1 MNFFSVLSLL
11 GGLALFLFGMDL
23 MGEGLKKLSGGK
35 LESILERLTSN
46 RFMGFLLGLLVT
58 AIIQSSSASTVM
70 LVGFVNSG
78 IMRLSQTISI
88 IMGANVGTTVTAWI
102 LSLSGLSG
110 DSFFI
115 NLLKPSSFTPVLA
128 AIGVVMTMFS
138 SSDKKKNLGEIFIG
152 FAILMYGMDTMSASV
167 SGLKDSK
174 TFSSILVMF
183 SNPVMGI
190 LSGTILTAI
199 IQSSSASVGILQAL
213 STTGAISYSTAIP
226 IILGQNIGT
235 TITPII
241 SSINGNTDSKR
252 VAFSCLFIKLLGV
265 AVVSI
270 AFYALNSLVGFTFM
284 NDTVNVVN
292 IAVIHTAFNVI
303 STVILIPFCGF
314 IEKVAKKVIKGEECE
329 SISETDSLD
338 TLDERFLD
346 RPSFA
351 VEKCKNL
358 VDEMTEMTYNSIV
371 DASDIIEN
379 FKNETFEKIKN
390 TETKVDKYEDK
401 IGSYLV
407 SLASQE
413 LSTAEG
419 KKVTEYL
426 HIIGDVERISDH
438 AVNIAKTAL
447 EINKKGVA
455 FSSDAKR
462 ETQILKSAVTEIL
475 SITKNAFLTDDAE
488 LAKSVE
494 PLEQIIDRLKKKI
507 KNNHILRL
515 REGECTIEHG
525 FILSDLLTNYER
537 IADHCSNIAACI
549 LSIKND
555 SFETHDYLYHVKND
569 GVNEFFEKY
578 DYYKHKYT
586 I

>member
-1 MNFFSVLSLL
+1 MNFFSFLSLI
-11 GGLALFLFGMDL
+11 GGLALFLYGMDM

-35 LESILERLTSN
+35 LESILEKLTSN
-46 RFMGFLLGLLVT
+46 RFMGFLLGLFVT

-102 LSLSGLSG
+102 LSLTGING

-115 NLLKPSSFTPVLA
+115 NLFKPSSFTPVLA
-128 AIGVVMTMFS
+128 ACGVLLIMIS

-152 FAILMYGMDTMSASV
+152 FAILMYGMEAMSSSV

-174 TFSSILVMF
+174 AFVNILVMF

-252 VAFSCLFIKLLGV
+252 VAFSCLFIKLIGV
-265 AVVSI
+265 IIVSSVFYLINSFVNFAFMTESVDVVK
-270 AFYALNSLVGFTFM
+270 
-284 NDTVNVVN
+284 
-292 IAVIHTAFNVI
+292 IAVIHTAFNII
-303 STVILIPFCGF
+303 STIILIPFCGA
-314 IEKVAKKVIKGEECE
+314 IEKVAVKVIKG
-329 SISETDSLD
+329 SEGETNGKTDSLD

-346 RPSFA
+346 LPTFA

-358 VDEMTEMTYNSIV
+358 VDEMTEMTYTSIIG
-371 DASDIIEN
+371 ASALTNNFRTEEFDKIKSIEN
-379 FKNETFEKIKN
+379 
-390 TETKVDKYEDK
+390 KVDRYEDK

-407 SLASQE
+407 KLAAHE
-413 LSTAEG
+413 LNAADG
-419 KKVTEYL
+419 KRVTEYL

-447 EINKKGVA
+447 EIHQKGVA
-455 FSSDAKR
+455 FSNDAKR
-462 ETQILKSAVTEIL
+462 ETDILKSAVAEIL
-475 SITKNAFLTDDAE
+475 QITKKAFSTDDAE

-515 REGECTIEHG
+515 REGECTMEHG

-537 IADHCSNIAACI
+537 VADHCSNIAACI

-569 GVNEFFEKY
+569 GENEFFEKY

>member
-1 MNFFSVLSLL
+1 MNFFSFLSLI
-11 GGLALFLFGMDL
+11 GGLALFLYGMDM

-35 LESILERLTSN
+35 LESILEKLTSN
-46 RFMGFLLGLLVT
+46 RFMGFLLGLFVT

-102 LSLSGLSG
+102 LSLTGING

-115 NLLKPSSFTPVLA
+115 NLFKPSSFTPVLA
-128 AIGVVMTMFS
+128 ACGVLLIMIS

-152 FAILMYGMDTMSASV
+152 FAILMYGMEAMSSSV

-174 TFSSILVMF
+174 AFVNILVMF

-213 STTGAISYSTAIP
+213 STTGTISYSTAIP

-252 VAFSCLFIKLLGV
+252 VAFSCLFIKLIGTIIVSSVFYLINSFV
-265 AVVSI
+265 NFAFMTESVDVVK
-270 AFYALNSLVGFTFM
+270 
-284 NDTVNVVN
+284 
-292 IAVIHTAFNVI
+292 IAVIHTAFNII
-303 STVILIPFCGF
+303 STIILIPFCGA
-314 IEKVAKKVIKGEECE
+314 IEKVAVKVIKG
-329 SISETDSLD
+329 SEGETNGKTDSLD

-346 RPSFA
+346 LPTFA

-358 VDEMTEMTYNSIV
+358 VDEMTEMTYTSIIG
-371 DASDIIEN
+371 ASALTNNFRTEEFDKIKSIEN
-379 FKNETFEKIKN
+379 
-390 TETKVDKYEDK
+390 KVDRYEDK

-407 SLASQE
+407 KLAAHE
-413 LSTAEG
+413 LNAADG
-419 KKVTEYL
+419 KRVTEYL

-447 EINKKGVA
+447 EIHQKGVA
-455 FSSDAKR
+455 FSNDAKR
-462 ETQILKSAVTEIL
+462 ETDILKSAVAEIL
-475 SITKNAFLTDDAE
+475 QITKKAFSTDDAE

-515 REGECTIEHG
+515 REGECTMEHG

-537 IADHCSNIAACI
+537 VADHCSNIAACI

-569 GVNEFFEKY
+569 GENEFFEKY

>member
-1 MNFFSVLSLL
+1 MNFFSFLSLI
-11 GGLALFLFGMDL
+11 GGLALFLYGMDM

-35 LESILERLTSN
+35 LESILEKLTSN
-46 RFMGFLLGLLVT
+46 RFMGFLLGLFVT

-102 LSLSGLSG
+102 LSLTGING

-115 NLLKPSSFTPVLA
+115 NLFKPSSFTPVLA
-128 AIGVVMTMFS
+128 ACGVLLIMIS

-152 FAILMYGMDTMSASV
+152 FAILMYGMEAMSSSV

-174 TFSSILVMF
+174 AFVNILVMF

-252 VAFSCLFIKLLGV
+252 VAFSCLFIKLIGV
-265 AVVSI
+265 IIVSSV
-270 AFYALNSLVGFTFM
+270 FYILNSFM
-284 NDTVNVVN
+284 NFAFMTESVDVVK
-292 IAVIHTAFNVI
+292 IAVIHTAFNII
-303 STVILIPFCGF
+303 STIILIPFCSA
-314 IEKVAKKVIKGEECE
+314 IEKVAVKVIKGSDGETDGK
-329 SISETDSLD
+329 TDSLD

-346 RPSFA
+346 LPTFA

-358 VDEMTEMTYNSIV
+358 VDEMTEMTYTSIIG
-371 DASDIIEN
+371 ASALTNNFRTEEFDKIKSIEN
-379 FKNETFEKIKN
+379 
-390 TETKVDKYEDK
+390 KVDRYEDK

-407 SLASQE
+407 KLAAHE
-413 LSTAEG
+413 LNAADG
-419 KKVTEYL
+419 KRVTEYL

-447 EINKKGVA
+447 EIHKKGVA

-462 ETQILKSAVTEIL
+462 ETDILKSAVAEIL
-475 SITKNAFLTDDAE
+475 QITKKAFSTDDAE

-515 REGECTIEHG
+515 REGECTMEHG

-537 IADHCSNIAACI
+537 VADHCSNIAACI

-569 GVNEFFEKY
+569 GENEFFEKY

>member
-1 MNFFSVLSLL
+1 MNFFPVLSLL
-11 GGLALFLFGMDL
+11 GGLALFLFGMDM
-23 MGEGLKKLSGGK
+23 MGGGLKKLSGGK
-35 LESILERLTSN
+35 LESILEKLTSN
-46 RFMGFLLGLLVT
+46 RLMGFLLGLFVT

-115 NLLKPSSFTPVLA
+115 NLLKPSSFTPILA
-128 AIGVVMTMFS
+128 ACGVVITMFS
-138 SSDKKKNLGEIFIG
+138 NSDKKKNLGEIFIG
-152 FAILMYGMDTMSASV
+152 FAVLMYGMDFMSASV
-167 SGLKDSK
+167 SGLKESK
-174 TFSSILVMF
+174 TFANILVMF

-235 TITPII
+235 AITPII

-265 AVVSI
+265 FIVSI
-270 AFYALNSLVGFTFM
+270 AFYAINSFVNFAFM
-284 NDTVNVVN
+284 TDMVNVVD

-303 STVILIPFCGF
+303 STVILIPFCNL
-314 IEKVAKKVIKGEECE
+314 IEKAATKIIKGKDGAKQ
-329 SISETDSLD
+329 STTDSLD
-338 TLDERFLD
+338 ALDERFLD

-358 VDEMTEMTYNSIV
+358 VDEMTEMTYTSIV
-371 DASDIIEN
+371 GASQLIET
-379 FKNETFEKIKN
+379 FKNEIFENIK
-390 TETKVDKYEDK
+390 EIEGKVDKYEDK

-407 SLASQE
+407 SLASHE
-413 LSTAEG
+413 LNTVEG

-438 AVNIAKTAL
+438 VVNIAKTAL

-462 ETQILKSAVTEIL
+462 EIEILKNAVTEIL
-475 SITKNAFLTDDAE
+475 SITKDAFTTDDAE

-515 REGECTIEHG
+515 REGECTIELG

-555 SFETHDYLYHVKND
+555 SFETHDYLSHVKND
-569 GVNEFFEKY
+569 GANEFFEKY
-578 DYYKHKYT
+578 DYYKQKYR

>member
-1 MNFFSVLSLL
+1 MNFFSFLSLI
-11 GGLALFLFGMDL
+11 GGLALFLYGMDM

-35 LESILERLTSN
+35 LESILEKLTSN
-46 RFMGFLLGLLVT
+46 RFMGFLLGLFVT

-102 LSLSGLSG
+102 LSLTGING

-115 NLLKPSSFTPVLA
+115 NLFKPSSFTPVLA
-128 AIGVVMTMFS
+128 ACGVLLIMIS

-152 FAILMYGMDTMSASV
+152 FAILMYGMEAMSSSV

-174 TFSSILVMF
+174 AFVNILVMF

-252 VAFSCLFIKLLGV
+252 VAFSCLFIKLVGV
-265 AVVSI
+265 IIVSSV
-270 AFYALNSLVGFTFM
+270 FYILNSFM
-284 NDTVNVVN
+284 NFAFMTESVDVVK
-292 IAVIHTAFNVI
+292 IAVIHTAFNII
-303 STVILIPFCGF
+303 STIILIPFCGA
-314 IEKVAKKVIKGEECE
+314 IEKVAVKVIKGSDGETDGK
-329 SISETDSLD
+329 TDSLD

-346 RPSFA
+346 LPTFA

-358 VDEMTEMTYNSIV
+358 VDEMTEMTYTSIIG
-371 DASDIIEN
+371 ASALTNNFRTEEFDKIKSIEN
-379 FKNETFEKIKN
+379 
-390 TETKVDKYEDK
+390 KVDRYEDK

-407 SLASQE
+407 KLAAHE
-413 LSTAEG
+413 LNAADG
-419 KKVTEYL
+419 KRVTEYL

-447 EINKKGVA
+447 EIHKKGVA

-462 ETQILKSAVTEIL
+462 ETDILKSAVAEIL
-475 SITKNAFLTDDAE
+475 QITKKAFSTDDAE

-515 REGECTIEHG
+515 REGECTMEHG

-537 IADHCSNIAACI
+537 VADHCSNIAACI

-569 GVNEFFEKY
+569 GENEFFEKY

>member
-1 MNFFSVLSLL
+1 MNFFSFLSLI
-11 GGLALFLFGMDL
+11 GGLALFLYGMDM

-35 LESILERLTSN
+35 LESILEKLTSN
-46 RFMGFLLGLLVT
+46 RFMGFLLGLFVT

-102 LSLSGLSG
+102 LSLTGING

-115 NLLKPSSFTPVLA
+115 NLFKPSSFTPVLA
-128 AIGVVMTMFS
+128 ACGVLLIMIS

-152 FAILMYGMDTMSASV
+152 FAILMYGMEAMSSSV

-174 TFSSILVMF
+174 AFVNILVMF

-252 VAFSCLFIKLLGV
+252 VAFSCLFIKLIGV
-265 AVVSI
+265 IIVSSV
-270 AFYALNSLVGFTFM
+270 FYILNSFM
-284 NDTVNVVN
+284 NFAFMTESVDVVK
-292 IAVIHTAFNVI
+292 IAVIHTAFNII
-303 STVILIPFCGF
+303 STIILIPFCGA
-314 IEKVAKKVIKGEECE
+314 IEKVAVKVIKGSDGETDGK
-329 SISETDSLD
+329 TDSLD

-346 RPSFA
+346 LPTFA

-358 VDEMTEMTYNSIV
+358 VDEMTEMTYTSIIG
-371 DASDIIEN
+371 ASALTNNFRTEEFDKIKSIEN
-379 FKNETFEKIKN
+379 
-390 TETKVDKYEDK
+390 KVDRYEDK

-407 SLASQE
+407 KLAAHE
-413 LSTAEG
+413 LNAADG
-419 KKVTEYL
+419 KRVTEYL

-447 EINKKGVA
+447 EIHKKGVA

-462 ETQILKSAVTEIL
+462 ETDILKSAVAEIL
-475 SITKNAFLTDDAE
+475 QITKKAFSTDDAE

-515 REGECTIEHG
+515 REGECTMEHG

-537 IADHCSNIAACI
+537 VADHCSNIAACI

-569 GVNEFFEKY
+569 GENEFFEKY